1 MNNIHDGIMPTM
13 LSIETPFNSC
23 VYIEDV
29 NRGPKK
35 MSNDNA
41 MDATLI
47 ISEFLKW
54 TRLQNHPWVA
64 TIMDQAIKVSKK
76 VFQKIGS

>member
-1 MNNIHDGIMPTM
+1 MHDGIMPMT
-13 LSIETPFNSC
+13 LSIETPFNYC

-29 NRGPKK
+29 NRGSKK
-35 MSNDNA
+35 MSNDNVV
-41 MDATLI
+41 DATLI

-64 TIMDQAIKVSKK
+64 TIMDRAIKVSSK
-76 VFQKIGS
+76 VF